1 MELKKKLNFCLI
13 SRTVYV
19 KILLLWNCFV
29 PRIFLV
35 LSYVRCNRF
44 CISSFVVYP
53 LGISVGNLFPPL
65 FGPLNLRAKFGFGG
79 KSVLCP
85 NHVTVGG
92 SFFLLADLLV
102 LQINKK

>member
-1 MELKKKLNFCLI
+1 M
-13 SRTVYV
+13 
-19 KILLLWNCFV
+19 
-29 PRIFLV
+29 

-65 FGPLNLRAKFGFGG
+65 PGPLNSHAKFGCGG

-102 LQINKK
+102 LQIKER